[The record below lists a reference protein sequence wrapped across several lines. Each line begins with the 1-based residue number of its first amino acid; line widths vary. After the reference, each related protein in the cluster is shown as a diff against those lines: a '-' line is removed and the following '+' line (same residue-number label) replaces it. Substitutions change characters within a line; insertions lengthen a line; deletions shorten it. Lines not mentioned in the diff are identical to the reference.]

1 MTKFTDNLW
10 SDLMQEHGS
19 TIANASRPG
28 PRRWSRSR
36 IVAGGTLAVAVAGTA
51 LGLGLTSTGA
61 TAAAASG
68 TGAAKVVTDAYTIT
82 KTSDNS
88 VVVQINQSTS
98 LPAANAKLA
107 AMGIHEFVE
116 IDMASGPASVSGAV
130 ACTPG
135 AGVSGPALKVLVG
148 TNGTEVIAPGT
159 TGDNTGVGTWHLASC
174 ATTNGRGSNTGI
186 G

>member
-19 TIANASRPG
+19 EIVNASRPA
-28 PRRWSRSR
+28 PRRLSRSR
-36 IVAGGTLAVAVAGTA
+36 VIAGGTLAVAVAGTA

-61 TAAAASG
+61 TAASASG
-68 TGAAKVVTDAYTIT
+68 TGAAKAVTDAYTIT

-88 VVVQINQSTS
+88 VTVQISQSTS

-107 AMGIHEFVE
+107 AMGIHEFVK
-116 IDMASGPASVSGAV
+116 IDMASGLAAVSGPV

-135 AGVSGPALKVLVG
+135 AGVSGPSLKVLVG
-148 TNGTEVIAPGT
+148 TDGTEVIAPGT
-159 TGDNTGVGTWHLASC
+159 TAHNTGVGTWHLASC
-174 ATTNGRGSNTGI
+174 ATTNDRGGNTGI